1 MVHVAIVGA
10 YGSAGVAV
18 ADELHER
25 RDEFTD
31 DLELTLIDDGDPGGG
46 LCILRGCMP
55 SKDVLSAGEHRYLA
69 RHDDRLEGVPE
80 ADLERI
86 VARKDEHVSNF
97 ADHRRSHVHDLADR
111 DGVEL
116 LRDTAR
122 FVDDR
127 VLDVGGRRLEPDY
140 VVVATGS
147 VPNIPELPGIDEVPT
162 RTSTDVLDAT
172 AFPDSGIVLGNGYIS
187 LELGPYL
194 SEIGDVDLTVIE
206 HDERPLEE
214 MEDAYGDTVLDI
226 YRDQFGIE
234 VLTNTDEKRLEATA
248 DGGVRLIAERT
259 ADGERADSEREDG
272 GEGGADGEHAGDSEE
287 ILVEADEL
295 YCFTGRRP
303 NLDGLGLENTRL
315 DPGDGWVTSTMQ
327 TRNDERVFVVGDA
340 NGREPILHVAKEQGF
355 AAGENIVRHRRG
367 EDCEPYANVPHHV
380 IFSGL
385 GVYPFAR
392 IGHTP
397 ATAAATQ
404 MDEIVVTRE
413 ASSDGVFETKGHPE
427 GRATLIVSADD
438 GTVLGYQGLHR
449 HADVMAKTMQVV
461 VEMGLDVREVP
472 KRAYHPTTPEIL
484 DGLFRAACAELA
496 EREDCVAETDSAD
509 MIP

>member
-18 ADELHER
+18 ADELLER
-25 RDEFTD
+25 RDELSD

-80 ADLERI
+80 ADPERI

-97 ADHRRSHVHDLADR
+97 AEHRRSHVHDLADQA
-111 DGVEL
+111 GVEL
-116 LRDTAR
+116 VRDTAR

-162 RTSTDVLDAT
+162 RTSADVLDT
-172 AFPDSGIVLGNGYIS
+172 TEFPDSGIVLGNGYIS

-194 SEIGDVDLTVIE
+194 SEVGDVDLTVIE

-214 MEDAYGDTVLDI
+214 MEPEYGDALLDI
-226 YRDQFGIE
+226 YRDHFGIE
-234 VLTNTDEKRLEATA
+234 VLTNTDEKRLERTD
-248 DGGVRLIAERT
+248 DGGFRLVAER
-259 ADGERADSEREDG
+259 AGDGEWE
-272 GEGGADGEHAGDSEE
+272 GDSEGAGDGDE
-287 ILVEADEL
+287 IIVEADEL

-315 DPGDGWVTSTMQ
+315 EPGDGWVTSTMQ
-327 TRNDERVFVVGDA
+327 ARDDERVFVVGDA

-355 AAGENIVRHRRG
+355 AAGENIVNHWR
-367 EDCEPYANVPHHV
+367 ETECEPYASVPHHV

-397 ATAAATQ
+397 ATAAATH

-413 ASSDGVFETKGHPE
+413 ASSDGVFETKGHSE

-438 GTVLGYQGLHR
+438 GTVLGFQGLHR

-496 EREDCVAETDSAD
+496 EREDCVAETDSQD